1 MIRSQ
6 PEPWVAT
13 FMAGATLREQWTV
26 YTDSAGTA
34 VVDLTGVTGTAV
46 CRTDYSSAGS
56 VVLTFGTANLI
67 IGGTAGTLDFVQSN
81 STMAALG
88 SALGYTTTQIVF
100 NCELTEPSGDVSQ
113 VLRGVWT
120 IEPEAAR

>member
-1 MIRSQ
+1 MIRST
-6 PEPWVAT
+6 PEPWVQT
-13 FMAGATLREQWTV
+13 FYAGQTLDETWTV

-56 VVLTFGTANLI
+56 VVLSFGTANLI
-67 IGGTAGTLDFVQSN
+67 LGGTAGTLRFKQTA
-81 STMAALG
+81 STMTTAG
-88 SALGYTTTQIVF
+88 SALGYVPTQVVF
-100 NCELTEPSGDVSQ
+100 NCELTEASGDVSQ

>member
-1 MIRSQ
+1 MIRST
-6 PEPWVAT
+6 PEAWVQT
-13 FMAGATLREQWTV
+13 FYAGQTLDETWTV
-26 YTDSAGTA
+26 YTNAAATA

-46 CRTDYSSAGS
+46 CRTDYTAAGS
-56 VVLTFGTANLI
+56 VVLSFGTANLAL
-67 IGGTAGTLDFVQSN
+67 GGTAGTLRFQQTAA
-81 STMAALG
+81 TMAAAG
-88 SALGYTTTQIVF
+88 SALGYATAQVVF

>member
-1 MIRSQ
+1 MIRTS
-6 PEPWVAT
+6 PESWVAV
-13 FMAGATLREQWTV
+13 FYAGQTMDETWTV
-26 YTDSAGTA
+26 YTNAAATA

-56 VVLTFGTANLI
+56 VVLSFGTAELTM
-67 IGGTAGTLDFVQSN
+67 GGTAGTLRFQQTAA
-81 STMAALG
+81 TMASLG
-88 SALGYTTTQIVF
+88 SALGYVPTAVVM
-100 NCELTEPSGDVSQ
+100 NCELTEASGDVSQ

>member
-1 MIRSQ
+1 MIRST
-6 PEPWVAT
+6 PEAWVQT
-13 FMAGATLREQWTV
+13 FMAGATLDEVWTV
-26 YTDSAGTA
+26 YTNAAATA

-46 CRTDYSSAGS
+46 CRTDYTAAGS
-56 VVLTFGTANLI
+56 VVLSFGTANLTL
-67 IGGTAGTLDFVQSN
+67 GGTAGTLRFQQTAA
-81 STMAALG
+81 TMAAAG
-88 SALGYTTTQIVF
+88 SALGYATAQVVF